1 MNQNEG
7 ASSAGMTLPFGIT
20 SEDLQSFATNTVDDL
35 LSPTELEQATPS
47 WPELLGSPSGRNLY
61 EDLLPTNGHNS
72 LYFLDRFTSNT
83 GLVTSFECGNQ
94 DQREQVAS
102 VLELEAL
109 RTSIS
114 GESISSGLHLEMVP
128 PLMDNISDSSTH
140 DCLPITWLSDPL
152 SLKTHEILLLIEEVV
167 TIKPRNSA
175 VTLEWSAA
183 LKNACLEFF
192 SPSNL
197 RRFLGIYW
205 AIWHPNVNFVHRP
218 TFDLLSAKPAL
229 LAAMALMGKP
239 CFEIKYIEVC

>member
-1 MNQNEG
+1 MDQNEG

-20 SEDLQSFATNTVDDL
+20 PEDLQSFATNTLDDL
-35 LSPTELEQATPS
+35 LSPSVLDQATPS
-47 WPELLGSPSGRNLY
+47 WPELLDPPSDRDLCEN
-61 EDLLPTNGHNS
+61 LLPTNGHNS

-83 GLVTSFECGNQ
+83 GLVASFECGDQ

-102 VLELEAL
+102 MLELEAL
-109 RTSIS
+109 RTNIS
-114 GESISSGLHLEMVP
+114 GEPISSGLHLQMVP
-128 PLMDNISDSSTH
+128 PLMDNISDSSTNS
-140 DCLPITWLSDPL
+140 CLPITWLSDPL

-183 LKNACLEFF
+183 LKNACLQFF

-197 RRFLGIYW
+197 RRFLGMYW

-218 TFDLLSAKPAL
+218 TFDPLSVKPAL
-229 LAAMALMGKP
+229 LAAMALMGKL
-239 CFEIKYIEVC
+239 CSNHCIGIC